1 MAVGVEMQLSA
12 LCAAAGAQEG
22 VVLAMLAR
30 ILGNLLDNPK
40 ESKFRRLNP
49 NSDKLKNELLCY
61 AGALE
66 LLTSIGF
73 RQSPDG
79 FLELPVG
86 EAPAATMALAAVRQH
101 CGGGQGYATA
111 TRGSGGIQAYDVLAQ
126 VARSEGGD
134 EVLKLLERILDNIR
148 RYPNNDKYRCI
159 NLSKASGQK
168 VMPAIE
174 LLRVAGFERIS
185 TPEGEDVLQL
195 GRPNVDILERV
206 WAMVWWAGRGH
217 SALSELPAEGTAA
230 AAALGACLGAA
241 AGDALGAPLGG
252 QEPMAVNAFEVDKA
266 LEMCGGGL
274 WTVAP
279 GQVTGH
285 TELLLCLAEALADA
299 EGSVFPCEDVAVR
312 YGRWGKT
319 HPFRADRACLQVFH
333 RPMPP
338 DKMTERAREVNQK
351 SLSSGALVR
360 CAAVAV
366 MGAALKSPEKAA
378 ALANEDARLS
388 HPSRVIAH
396 ANSALAFTIAM
407 LIGGTSGTVAVEELE
422 RWMKRQQERIRTG
435 VPKPGDGPR
444 GQGFTHISAGGE
456 EADAWSPPG
465 EELVACEEVIRWVR
479 KAKGSEPLPFSDM
492 SVKKTLVSK
501 VHTCLEEDP
510 DVERARSLKK
520 LCDLLMFF
528 DTGTSLGRH
537 LIDAENIHAPAGGAN
552 FRRKNVALNIKAQ
565 IEEHCGMK
573 FPRSGQLLA
582 MVRLFVVMCLSSPR
596 RRWYPAKK
604 GLRMQ
609 LFVFLT
615 ATMMSL
621 TIGLQVV
628 FLMLMYIRTR
638 GCELSQHHRIV
649 LPVAKTRAKALENQ
663 VMKLLTQLL
672 SPHIWVTE

>member
-1 MAVGVEMQLSA
+1 
-12 LCAAAGAQEG
+12 
-22 VVLAMLAR
+22 MLAR

-40 ESKFRRLNP
+40 EIKFRRLNP

-66 LLTSIGF
+66 LLTFIGF
-73 RQSPDG
+73 QQSPDG
-79 FLELPVG
+79 FLELPAG

-126 VARSEGGD
+126 VARSEGGE

-217 SALSELPAEGTAA
+217 SALSELPAEGTAG

-312 YGRWGKT
+312 YGRWGKS

-338 DKMTERAREVNQK
+338 DAMAERAREVNQK

-396 ANSALAFTIAM
+396 ANSALAFTIAL
-407 LIGGTSGTVAVEELE
+407 LIGGTSGTVAVQELE

-444 GQGFTHISAGGE
+444 GQGFTHISSGGE
-456 EADAWSPPG
+456 DADAWSPPG
-465 EELVACEEVIRWVR
+465 EELVACEEVLRWVR
-479 KAKGSEPLPFSDM
+479 KAQGSEPLPFSDM
-492 SVKKTLVSK
+492 SATALLSKEVGSAEIPFCHAVRHLHNGASFEDAMRATLAGGGDSSTTACVVGAVLGARDGVRRMPERWVRAVLACDQSLGHQRPTEYHPRDLPGLVSK
-501 VHTCLEEDP
+501 IMSKP
-510 DVERARSLKK
+510 
-520 LCDLLMFF
+520 
-528 DTGTSLGRH
+528 
-537 LIDAENIHAPAGGAN
+537 
-552 FRRKNVALNIKAQ
+552 RK
-565 IEEHCGMK
+565 M
-573 FPRSGQLLA
+573 
-582 MVRLFVVMCLSSPR
+582 
-596 RRWYPAKK
+596 
-604 GLRMQ
+604 
-609 LFVFLT
+609 
-615 ATMMSL
+615 
-621 TIGLQVV
+621 
-628 FLMLMYIRTR
+628 
-638 GCELSQHHRIV
+638 
-649 LPVAKTRAKALENQ
+649 
-663 VMKLLTQLL
+663 
-672 SPHIWVTE
+672 